1 VQRAL
6 RQWRIP
12 FGMWLVLETLYE
24 LLEHT
29 GDAVSQA
36 VVAERAGMT
45 KMVVSYWMTLM
56 ADEGFISREPDS
68 DGRMYRVITTSFG
81 NETLAMCNERLAALG
96 LTG

>member
-1 VQRAL
+1 MSFSRTTRPQRVPSKLPRPTAWRREAWREARLFQIQVQRAL

-24 LLEHT
+24 LLERT

-45 KMVVSYWMTLM
+45 KMVVSYWMSVM
-56 ADEGFISREPDS
+56 AEEGFVS
-68 DGRMYRVITTSFG
+68 
-81 NETLAMCNERLAALG
+81 
-96 LTG
+96 